1 MGPRAGDRRRRRPR
15 GRESR
20 LRCAPRAAPAGRRR
34 PGLRG
39 RAHRLGHRRGVGRRA
54 HPRRG
59 AAERGFRALERRLAR
74 AVARLVQARARRRPE
89 RARRRGRCRSRARS
103 GAPHLRADGRC
114 ARPRAVRRT
123 SVVTSKRR
131 PVVALLAA
139 EIISTTGGEI
149 TAVALPWF
157 VLVTT
162 GSPARIGAVL
172 AAGFLGMAVLG
183 IPSGR
188 AATALG
194 PRRTMLV
201 ADAACAPTVALI
213 PALHWAG
220 LLSFPVIVAA

>member
-1 MGPRAGDRRRRRPR
+1 SWCG
-15 GRESR
+15 
-20 LRCAPRAAPAGRRR
+20 
-34 PGLRG
+34 
-39 RAHRLGHRRGVGRRA
+39 
-54 HPRRG
+54 
-59 AAERGFRALERRLAR
+59 
-74 AVARLVQARARRRPE
+74 ARARP
-89 RARRRGRCRSRARS
+89 S
-103 GAPHLRADGRC
+103 GEGAQLDSQKA
-114 ARPRAVRRT
+114 ARRT
-123 SVVTSKRR
+123 SGYPQHLCDRR
-131 PVVALLAA
+131 SPGSAWDTEDFVQPAGAVRDELTRMRARAERRAVVALLAA
-139 EIISTTGGEI
+139 EVISTTGGEI

-162 GSPARIGAVL
+162 GSPARMGAVL

-220 LLSFPVIVAA
+220 LLSFPVIVAAA